1 MTATDFPNGIEFN
14 APRHLPARAATLCVH
29 FTGRGIEHGI
39 CFAEAAPGPE
49 VARAQAARLEVEWEQ
64 RPGAMFLGRALLRG
78 EVACDA
84 YLLSGESTA
93 GDREQLRAEGL
104 PREWAVLL
112 YRMPER
118 PLLCTVA
125 RGPDLSPQLLRRI
138 HSLLLAT
145 AGAPIE

>member
-1 MTATDFPNGIEFN
+1 MTAMDYPNGIDLD
-14 APRHLPARAATLCVH
+14 APRHPRAATLCVH
-29 FTGRGIEHGI
+29 FTGRRVEHGI

-49 VARAQAARLEVEWEQ
+49 VARARAARLQVEWDE
-64 RPGAMFLGRALLRG
+64 RPGAVLRGRALLRG

-84 YLLSGESTA
+84 YLLTGEWSA
-93 GDREQLRAEGL
+93 GDREQLRSEGL
-104 PREWAVLL
+104 PREWATLL
-112 YRMPER
+112 ARMPER

-145 AGAPIE
+145 AGSPIQ